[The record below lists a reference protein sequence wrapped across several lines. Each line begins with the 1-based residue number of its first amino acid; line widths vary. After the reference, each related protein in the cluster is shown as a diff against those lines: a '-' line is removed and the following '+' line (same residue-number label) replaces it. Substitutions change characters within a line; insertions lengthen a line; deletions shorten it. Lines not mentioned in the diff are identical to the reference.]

1 MVGFMI
7 GLLAL
12 ISFLVPIVL
21 LIVYIIKTN
30 TLERKMRY
38 LEQTIVNLQFSV
50 KQPQATV
57 EAVPEKR
64 EPQVKERPEPA
75 LVERSSAIPPLPP
88 PMKLKQPSRTQE
100 EWESLVGGKLLN
112 RIGALALIL
121 GVGFFLK
128 YAFDHDWIT
137 ETARVLIGIAI
148 GGLCLLGGARTQKKD
163 YQVFAQ
169 GLVGAGVSILYL
181 SVYASFNF
189 YHLVPQWVAFLLMSG
204 VTIITLAQAL
214 YYNSITVSVLGWAG
228 GFLTPLMLSTGQSNE
243 AALFTYVALLVLGLL
258 AIVVKKESW
267 IVVEP
272 LTLGAMYVMYFSW
285 YNKYYTPQDFTLTV
299 FFICTFWMLFYGL
312 DLIRLK
318 LHVKSYLKI
327 RHVVQSFNALFFF
340 IALYDLVDSPYHS
353 IMGAVAVL
361 LGAVYIAT
369 FFTVRKLY
377 ETDADTEARYAL
389 TGIALIVIA
398 TAIEYEGLANVRFWS
413 LEAFILLWL
422 GFWHQRRYIWIS
434 SLVLYGASVMALL
447 FTRGAL
453 QYAPLEFFTLLFN
466 NRAFTFLLVAA
477 TFGMGTLL
485 MQKVKDSKAF
495 LVQEWLGFG
504 FFMILFLLLTVET
517 NDYFENIL
525 RHGIGIVTRG
535 PNEITALQ
543 NQRQIVI
550 SGVWLLYSIVI
561 MVVGI
566 ARNLRGPRFI
576 AIGLFGLSI
585 LKIFI
590 VDLSF
595 LETLYRIF
603 SFIGLGV
610 ILLAVSFMY
619 QRYKSLIFGQSAAN
633 QERESQ

>member
-1 MVGFMI
+1 MVEIMI
-7 GLLAL
+7 GFLAL
-12 ISFLVPIVL
+12 ISFLAPIVL

-30 TLERKMRY
+30 TLEHKVRH
-38 LEQTIVNLQFSV
+38 LEQTLFDLQSTIG
-50 KQPQATV
+50 KPQATT
-57 EAVPEKR
+57 AVVSEKK
-64 EPQVKERPEPA
+64 EPPVKERPEPT
-75 LVERSSAIPPLPP
+75 LVSHPSAMPPLPP
-88 PMKLKQPSRTQE
+88 PMKLKSPSRTQE

-112 RIGALALIL
+112 RIGAFALIL

-128 YAFDHDWIT
+128 YAFDHNWIT
-137 ETARVLIGIAI
+137 EATRVLIGVAI
-148 GGLCLLGGARTQKKD
+148 GSLCLVGGARTQKKD
-163 YQVFAQ
+163 YQIFAQ

-214 YYNSITVSVLGWAG
+214 YYNSIAVSVLGWAG

-243 AALFTYVALLVLGLL
+243 AALFTYIALLSLGLL

-272 LTLGAMYVMYFSW
+272 LTLVAMYIMYFLW
-285 YNKYYTPQDFTLTV
+285 FDKYYTFQAFTLTV
-299 FFICTFWMLFYGL
+299 FFLCTFWILFYGL
-312 DLIRLK
+312 DLVQLRLN
-318 LHVKSYLKI
+318 VTSYSKF
-327 RHVVQSFNALFFF
+327 RHIVQSFNSFFF
-340 IALYDLVDSPYHS
+340 YIALYSLVNRPYHS
-353 IMGAVAVL
+353 VMGTVTML
-361 LGAVYIAT
+361 LGAVYIIT
-369 FFTVRKLY
+369 FFTAKKFY
-377 ETDADTEARYAL
+377 EIDADTEARYNL
-389 TGIALIVIA
+389 TGIVLIIIA
-398 TAIEYEGLANVRFWS
+398 TAIEYESFANIRFWA
-413 LEAFILLWL
+413 LEAFLLLWL
-422 GFWHQRRYIWIS
+422 GFWYKRRYIWTS
-434 SLVLYGASVMALL
+434 SLVLYGLAALVLL
-447 FTRGAL
+447 FTKGAL
-453 QYAPLEFFTLLFN
+453 QYIPIEFFTLLLN

-477 TFGMGTLL
+477 TFGMGSLL

-517 NDYFENIL
+517 SDYFENIL
-525 RHGIGIVTRG
+525 RFGIGIVTRG
-535 PNEITALQ
+535 QNEITTLQ
-543 NQRQIVI
+543 NQRQIFI
-550 SGVWLLYSIVI
+550 SAVWLLYSIIVMI
-561 MVVGI
+561 VGI

-610 ILLAVSFMY
+610 ILLAVSYMY
-619 QRYKSLIFGQSAAN
+619 QRYKSLIFGQNIAN
-633 QERESQ
+633 RERESQ